1 MQSSIPNFSKIF
13 QVSFFDFIKV
23 QFQAIGSLIA
33 FVLLLMFIML
43 LQYFGWGTP
52 MGYITLLIGITLISI
67 VILLT
72 ATGVSRMIKAD
83 LLNESPISSREA
95 MEFLKQNA
103 LSIIATPFLLILF
116 IALVLGVE
124 ALLSLIGF
132 IPVLGPLVLAIFT
145 IPAVIVNVVLAII
158 FIVGS
163 KLISPIIAIEETGII
178 DTLNLAYRTCKD
190 EPLKVAFY
198 TGMLTIV
205 GVGVFILPVLVYI
218 LGLFLT
224 SAFHWSMQLNCFY
237 SIYYSWGIMQFLFFF
252 ITGASVLVM
261 TSLVIAL
268 PLTYIQG
275 MYTYIYLS
283 FKNKF

>member
-23 QFQAIGSLIA
+23 QFQAIGLLISFIIYIIFYLITQNA
-33 FVLLLMFIML
+33 GVETIAGQITNAIGSILVALVLLL
-43 LQYFGWGTP
+43 
-52 MGYITLLIGITLISI
+52 
-67 VILLT
+67 T
-72 ATGVSRMIKAD
+72 ASGVSRMIKAD

-95 MEFLKQNA
+95 IDFVKQNL
-103 LSIIATPFLLILF
+103 LSIIIAPILLTLF
-116 IALVLGVE
+116 AALVLGIE

-158 FIVGS
+158 LIVGS
-163 KLISPIIAIEETGII
+163 KLIPSIIAVEETGII
-178 DTLNLAYRTCKD
+178 DTIKLAYRTCKD
-190 EPLKVAFY
+190 EPLKVAFCA
-198 TGMLTIV
+198 GMLTIV
-205 GVGVFILPVLVYI
+205 GIGIFILPVLVYI
-218 LGLFLT
+218 SGLLLT
-224 SAFHWSMQLNCFY
+224 TAFHWSILSNCLNTIFY
-237 SIYYSWGIMQFLFFF
+237 NWGIMMFIFFF
-252 ITGASVLVM
+252 ITGTSVLVM

-268 PLTYIQG
+268 PLTYFQG